1 MSTDSVATPIGTI
14 GLRDEAESDAD
25 FLYGLFAARKLAE
38 MQAMPLDEAG
48 KEQLLRMQYRSM
60 SYTYRTQF
68 PNARFLVLVLDNEP
82 IGRLIVDTD
91 AERVYL
97 VDIALMPQWHGR
109 GTGQALLQELQR
121 QASALGVPAT
131 GLPEAGVCSS
141 RFWPTDSRPA
151 TFGKFESVNWPRSC
165 GATTPSSLA

>member
-68 PNARFLVLVLDNEP
+68 PNARFSVLVLNNEP
-82 IGRLIVDTD
+82 VGRLIVDTD

-121 QASALGVPAT
+121 QASALGVPVTSQVMVNNAAS
-131 GLPEAGVCSS
+131 LRMHEKAGFRIVG
-141 RFWPTDSRPA
+141 DS
-151 TFGKFESVNWPRSC
+151 F
-165 GATTPSSLA
+165 PSYSLAWYPSGT